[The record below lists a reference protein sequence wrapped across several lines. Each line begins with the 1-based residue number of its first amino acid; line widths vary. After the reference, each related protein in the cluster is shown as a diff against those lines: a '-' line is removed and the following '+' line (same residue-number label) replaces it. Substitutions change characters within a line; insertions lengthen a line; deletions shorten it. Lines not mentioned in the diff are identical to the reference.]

1 MPYPAGQRVDDENRK
16 GADELMKRSEIQQAV
31 AWARDLL
38 KEYRFALPMFADWTP
53 EEWTARRKEAD
64 TIIRT
69 MRGWDVTSF
78 GCDDFSRMGAVLFTI
93 RNGLPDGSCGCP
105 YAEKLILM
113 KEGQI
118 LPNHFH
124 RQKTEDIINRGGGI
138 LLIRV
143 FNSLPDGSVDRT
155 GDVRILTDGI
165 ERLVPAGTDVEITRG
180 NSMTIRP
187 GLYHLFTPK
196 PGCGDL
202 IVGEVSSINDDRT
215 DNRFEHDLP
224 RFIPVEED
232 CEVRVLL
239 CNEYEAF
246 FSRRDL
252 S

>member
-1 MPYPAGQRVDDENRK
+1 
-16 GADELMKRSEIQQAV
+16 MKRSEIQQAV
-31 AWARDLL
+31 AWAKAFL
-38 KEYRFALPMFADWTP
+38 KENRFALPMFAEWSPEDWQ
-53 EEWTARRKEAD
+53 ARRAEAD

-69 MRGWDVTSF
+69 MRGWDVTTF
-78 GCDDFSRMGAVLFTI
+78 GDDDFSRTGAVLFTI

-113 KEGQI
+113 REGQV
-118 LPNHFH
+118 LPNHYH
-124 RQKTEDIINRGGGI
+124 AQKTEDIINRGGGI

-143 FNSLPDGSVDRT
+143 WNSRPDGSVDRE
-155 GDVRILTDGI
+155 GSVRILTDGM
-165 ERLVPAGTDVEITRG
+165 ERFVPAGTAVEITRG
-180 NSMTIRP
+180 NSMTIYP

-215 DNRFEHDLP
+215 DNYFEDARP

-232 CEVRVLL
+232 CETTVLL
-239 CNEYEAF
+239 CNEYE
-246 FSRRDL
+246 SKL